1 MTEVYLTVIGSA
13 LLFTGAVFCIT
24 AVISWY
30 RIQSPSVGLFAVLA
44 ATAGI
49 GATALS
55 IGVLTEQPVV
65 VLLTAII
72 IGLFLPIPWII
83 FCFDYVGRE
92 SLVSLRVAGIISLP
106 SVVGLLSTLVIFSER
121 LLPWF
126 TLPFRSDT
134 SLLATIV
141 TSIFDLIQFFGLLY
155 AGGVMLVGTGLVVQT
170 FQRYR
175 HLDSTTGV
183 MLATFGTIPWIAIL
197 FGLQL
202 QPASFLVFVTTVAI
216 GFGLGSV
223 SGVALVGP
231 YPLFNRVPTAGNV
244 GPKTVVD
251 ELAEMII
258 VTDGDGTVV
267 ELNDA
272 AESSVN
278 SVETSIGRSV
288 DSLFDA
294 SLEELDQKQVISL
307 HSKSGRTL
315 FEPTVSEVTDQHGQP
330 LGYAVVLRDETIRMT
345 RQRRLDVLNRIL
357 RHNVR
362 NSMNVIVGHAEL
374 IQNRAEDESVRSS
387 ADLIGERGDELVE
400 ISQSARETEE
410 ILNLEAESQQRTSLG
425 PVIRTVLESV
435 RTEYEGEFRYD
446 DPDDVVVPMTE
457 AAIEAVLQELVEN
470 AVKHNDG
477 DDPSVTIEARYEP
490 DELYPIEVSVIDN
503 GPGIPELERQVIES
517 GDETSLD
524 HASGVGLWIIR
535 WISTSAG
542 GKLSIADREPH
553 GTIVS
558 LSLPSPDEVEPNA

>member
-1 MTEVYLTVIGSA
+1 MYLPVIGSA
-13 LLFTGAVFCIT
+13 LLFIGVIFCIT
-24 AVISWY
+24 AVIARY
-30 RIQSPSVGLFAVLA
+30 RIQSPSVGLFAALA
-44 ATAGI
+44 TTAGI
-49 GATALS
+49 GAAVLS
-55 IGVLTEQPVV
+55 LGVLIEQPVI
-65 VLLTAII
+65 VLFTAIS

-92 SLVSLRVAGIISLP
+92 SLVSPRIAALISIP
-106 SVVGLLSTLVIFSER
+106 SVVGLVSTVIIFSER
-121 LLPWF
+121 LFPW
-126 TLPFRSDT
+126 LAVPFQGDAT
-134 SLLATIV
+134 LLATIL
-141 TSIFDLIQFFGLLY
+141 TSILDLIQFFGLLY
-155 AGGVMLVGTGLVVQT
+155 AGGVMLVGTGLILQT

-183 MLATFGTIPWIAIL
+183 MLGTFGTIPWIAIL

-202 QPASFLVFVTTVAI
+202 QPASFTVFITTVAM
-216 GFGLGSV
+216 GFGLGSL

-231 YPLFNRVPTAGNV
+231 YPLFDRVPTAGNV

-251 ELAEMII
+251 ELEEMII

-267 ELNDA
+267 ELNAA

-278 SVETSIGRSV
+278 SVGTSIGRSV

-330 LGYAVVLRDETIRMT
+330 LGYAIVLRDETVRMT
-345 RQRRLDVLNRIL
+345 RQQRLDVLNRIL
-357 RHNVR
+357 RHNLR
-362 NSMNVIVGHAEL
+362 NSMNVIVGHADM
-374 IQNRAEDESVRSS
+374 IQNRTENESVRNS
-387 ADLIGERGDELVE
+387 ADLIIDRGDELVE
-400 ISQSARETEE
+400 ISQSARDTEE
-410 ILNLEAESQQRTSLG
+410 ILNLEAESQQHTSLG
-425 PVIRTVLESV
+425 PVIQTVCESV
-435 RTEYEGEFRYD
+435 DSDYECEFRYD

-457 AAIEAVLQELVEN
+457 GAIKVVLRELAEN
-470 AVKHNDG
+470 AVKHND
-477 DDPSVTIEARYEP
+477 DENPSVTIEAQYEP
-490 DELYPIEVSVIDN
+490 DELYPIQLSVIDN
-503 GPGIPELERQVIES
+503 GPGIPELEREVIES

-553 GTIVS
+553 GSIVS
-558 LSLPSPDEVEPNA
+558 LSLPSADESEPST